1 MLLKVSQKIRR
12 AFAVNATSN
21 FQELMQYAIAPEL
34 EFYDEGCAIRELQYY
49 LDGNDNSQNYD
60 IINYERL
67 IYIEDTFSYNED
79 IHNMLTE
86 LKHKIANN
94 YIQRQKF
101 IARLLLIDHET
112 RI

>member
-1 MLLKVSQKIRR
+1 MLLKASQKIRR
-12 AFAVNATSN
+12 VFVVNDTSN
-21 FQELMQYAIAPEL
+21 FQELMKYGIAPEL
-34 EFYDEGCAIRELQYY
+34 EFYDEDCAIRELQYY

-67 IYIEDTFSYNED
+67 FYIEDNFSGNEN

-86 LKHKIANN
+86 LKHKISNN
-94 YIQRQKF
+94 YLQRQKF

-112 RI
+112 RL